1 MVSHADSVRRSAFDA
16 PLRDPFARV
25 LALDERGQR
34 RSAWSLVL
42 TLALYGAFGAHGLR
56 TSTGLHAFAANVLQA
71 LTRTRQLEYELET
84 PPPPPPP
91 PPEPEPPP
99 EAAHEPPKAAAAPPA
114 TPPAAAQAGKVLTAE
129 PDPDEPVDLT
139 GQGFVQGTS
148 DAYAGGVTTADGTS
162 RTAVRNLQ
170 AAGSGSGVPAA
181 KAAPAASRADLSRPA
196 APLSRS
202 WQHCG
207 FPAEADIEQI
217 DNARVSIAVTIASD
231 GHAQS
236 ASVLQDPGYGFGAL
250 AKRCALAER
259 FSPAL
264 NKEGATVASTQLIT
278 INFRR

>member
-1 MVSHADSVRRSAFDA
+1 MVSHADSIRRSAFEA

-25 LALDERGQR
+25 LALDERAQR
-34 RSAWSLVL
+34 RFVWSLVF

-56 TSTGLHAFAANVLQA
+56 TSTGLHGFATSVLQA
-71 LTRTRQLEYELET
+71 LTRTRRLEYELET

-99 EAAHEPPKAAAAPPA
+99 EAAHEPPKAAPAAPA

-162 RTAVRNLQ
+162 RTAVRALQ
-170 AAGSGSGVPAA
+170 AAGAGSGVPAA
-181 KAAPAASRADLSRPA
+181 RAAPAAGRADLSKAA

-202 WQHCG
+202 WEHCG

-217 DNARVSIAVTIASD
+217 DNARVSIAVTIGAD

-264 NKEGATVASTQLIT
+264 NKEGAAVASTQLIT